1 MFAAIGGKQS
11 KVLRRPA
18 GRLAVPRRRAALR
31 PSRLSPAGDANAGP
45 PPVVGPAFALG
56 PLRAAARPRCAPAG
70 RGPPWWS
77 GRARRR
83 FPCRWPSPC
92 ASSRRPGRAAL
103 RASAGAARA
112 GRSRSRLSR
121 CAGRPRSCCA
131 APGFA
136 PPRLLSALRSGSGG
150 PGAAASPPLFARGPP
165 SLGVAVLGVVRCASW
180 VSPIPLPSPAL
191 RAGGGAGLRIR
202 CGGVSGPSGQIS
214 DVKSEIT
221 VDKGPKLC
229 YSVIAGLPAN
239 APFTTK
245 EARTH
250 RARASFPET

>member
-1 MFAAIGGKQS
+1 MPGL
-11 KVLRRPA
+11 LRWSAR
-18 GRLAVPRRRAALR
+18 RLP
-31 PSRLSPAGDANAGP
+31 
-45 PPVVGPAFALG
+45 LG
-56 PLRAAARPRCAPAG
+56 PLRAAARPRCAPPVAALRGGRAVPGGASLVAGLPLARLRAARGGRLSARLRARPAPVG
-70 RGPPWWS
+70 RGR
-77 GRARRR
+77 G
-83 FPCRWPSPC
+83 FPGAPVVL
-92 ASSRRPGRAAL
+92 GRAAPL
-103 RASAGAARA
+103 RASLPRACCPPSAPARGA
-112 GRSRSRLSR
+112 
-121 CAGRPRSCCA
+121 
-131 APGFA
+131 
-136 PPRLLSALRSGSGG
+136 
-150 PGAAASPPLFARGPP
+150 GAAASPPLFARGPP

-229 YSVIAGLPAN
+229 YSVIAGLHAN

>member
-1 MFAAIGGKQS
+1 MPGL
-11 KVLRRPA
+11 LRWSARRLRSA
-18 GRLAVPRRRAALR
+18 RCGRRRGPAVPPPVAALR
-31 PSRLSPAGDANAGP
+31 GGRAVPGGASLVAGLPLARLRAARGGRLSARLRARPAPVGRGRGFPGA
-45 PPVVGPAFALG
+45 PVVLG
-56 PLRAAARPRCAPAG
+56 RAAPLRASLPRACCPPSAP
-70 RGPPWWS
+70 
-77 GRARRR
+77 
-83 FPCRWPSPC
+83 
-92 ASSRRPGRAAL
+92 
-103 RASAGAARA
+103 
-112 GRSRSRLSR
+112 
-121 CAGRPRSCCA
+121 
-131 APGFA
+131 
-136 PPRLLSALRSGSGG
+136 G

-229 YSVIAGLPAN
+229 YSVIAGLHAN

>member
-56 PLRAAARPRCAPAG
+56 PLRAAARPRCASAG

-150 PGAAASPPLFARGPP
+150 AGGGGSAAALRRGPP
-165 SLGVAVLGVVRCASW
+165 ELGVRSW
-180 VSPIPLPSPAL
+180 GGAL
-191 RAGGGAGLRIR
+191 RIVGFAHPPPVPRPPGRGRRRVTNPLRR
-202 CGGVSGPSGQIS
+202 GFWPFGPDFRRKVGNH
-214 DVKSEIT
+214 
-221 VDKGPKLC
+221 G
-229 YSVIAGLPAN
+229 
-239 APFTTK
+239 
-245 EARTH
+245 
-250 RARASFPET
+250 

>member
-1 MFAAIGGKQS
+1 MRSARCG
-11 KVLRRPA
+11 RRRGP
-18 GRLAVPRRRAALR
+18 AVP
-31 PSRLSPAGDANAGP
+31 
-45 PPVVGPAFALG
+45 
-56 PLRAAARPRCAPAG
+56 PLAPALL
-70 RGPPWWS
+70 WWS
-77 GRARRR
+77 GRVRRR

-92 ASSRRPGRAAL
+92 AAARRPWRAAL

-150 PGAAASPPLFARGPP
+150 PGAAASPPLGARGPP

-180 VSPIPLPSPAL
+180 VSPRPLPSPAL

-229 YSVIAGLPAN
+229 YSVIAGLHAN
-239 APFTTK
+239 APSLLRK
-245 EARTH
+245 RPGHIVPGPLSLRHRTPL
-250 RARASFPET
+250 AAILCA